1 MEFLDKKKKKI
12 PLKIA
17 IEIIKKYMSYKRSG
31 DKGKFQAKIA
41 KSYKDMLQA
50 LKENYII
57 TKTKRDTIL
66 DRIDIKIKEISNG

>member
-12 PLKIA
+12 PLNIGV
-17 IEIIKKYMSYKRSG
+17 EVIKKYMSYKQSAE
-31 DKGKFQAKIA
+31 KGKFQAKIA

-66 DRIDIKIKEISNG
+66 DRIDIKIKEINNG